1 MTMGGGITIVWR
13 EADGWEVEGVQIF
26 GPNVMS
32 FIISL
37 GRERW
42 YRVGAYV
49 STNALPTVNQIT
61 QALECGLKGM
71 GKLLVRDLNTCLEN
85 PRDQWEE
92 QLATVLV
99 VHGLTDQARHF
110 VPRQKYWS
118 EGNWTW

>member
-1 MTMGGGITIVWR
+1 M
-13 EADGWEVEGVQIF
+13 QIF

-37 GRERW
+37 GRGCW

-49 STNALPTVNQIT
+49 SPKALPTVNRIT
-61 QALECGLKGM
+61 QALECALKGM
-71 GKLLVRDLNTCLEN
+71 EKLLVGDLNACLEN

-110 VPRQKYWS
+110 VPIQKYRS